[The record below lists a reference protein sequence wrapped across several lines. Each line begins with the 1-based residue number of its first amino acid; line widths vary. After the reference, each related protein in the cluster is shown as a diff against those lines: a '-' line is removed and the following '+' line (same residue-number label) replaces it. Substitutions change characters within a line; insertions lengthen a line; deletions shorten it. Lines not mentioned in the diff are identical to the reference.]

1 MSEKPMQ
8 WFRLYSEI
16 VDDEKLRLL
25 AFEDRW
31 HYVAILCC
39 KSKGILEENGLEMM
53 FRKVAVKLGLQVRE
67 LEESARRLS
76 EVGLIEKDT
85 LEPLGWNGR
94 QFVSDSSTP
103 RSRKSREEAR
113 KKKELEACNKGESS
127 SNDDATLQERC
138 SNAPETETDTEE
150 EANASLSEPDKP
162 VADRVDACPHQKIIG
177 VYHEVLPELPGVIVS
192 RWAASQGADHLRT
205 RWREDQRHQS
215 LDFWTA
221 FFSTVRTSKHWMGG
235 NDRGWK
241 ADLRWL
247 LERRNFDKVLTQM
260 VFNRQQEQAH
270 G

>member
-1 MSEKPMQ
+1 MQ

-39 KSKGILEENGLEMM
+39 KSKGILAENGLEML

-67 LEESARRLS
+67 LEEVARRLA

-85 LEPLGWNGR
+85 LEPIGWDGR
-94 QFVSDSSTP
+94 QFVSDNSTP
-103 RSRKSREEAR
+103 RSRKSREEAK
-113 KKKELEACNKGESS
+113 KKKELEEKQTCND
-127 SNDDATLQERC
+127 NATLQERC
-138 SNAPETETDTEE
+138 SNAPETETETDKG
-150 EANASLSEPDKP
+150 ANAPLSEPAAQ
-162 VADRVDACPHQKIIG
+162 VADRADACPHQKIIAI
-177 VYHEVLPELPGVIVS
+177 YHQVLPELPGVIVS
-192 RWAASQGADHLRT
+192 RWATSQGAANLRT
-205 RWREDQRHQS
+205 RWREDRRHQEI
-215 LDFWTA
+215 DFWTK
-221 FFSTVRTSKHWMGG
+221 FFSTVRTSKHWMGE
-235 NDRGWK
+235 NERGWQ

-260 VFNRQQEQAH
+260 VALKQREACH

>member
-1 MSEKPMQ
+1 MQ

-39 KSKGILEENGLEMM
+39 KSKGILEEGCQEMI

-67 LEESARRLS
+67 LEEAARRLA
-76 EVGLIEKDT
+76 EVGLIRKDT

-113 KKKELEACNKGESS
+113 KKKELEACN
-127 SNDDATLQERC
+127 NIATLQERC
-138 SNAPETETDTEE
+138 SNAPETETETEE

-177 VYHEVLPELPGVIVS
+177 VYHEVLPELPGVVIS

-205 RWREDQRHQS
+205 RWREDRRHQS
-215 LDFWTA
+215 LDFWQG
-221 FFSTVRTSKHWMGG
+221 FFGTVRTSKHWMGE
-235 NDRGWK
+235 NERGWK

-247 LERRNFDKVLTQM
+247 LERRNFDKVITQM
-260 VFNRQQEQAH
+260 VYLRQQEQAH

>member
-1 MSEKPMQ
+1 MSEKFMQ

-39 KSKGILEENGLEMM
+39 KSKGILEENGQEMM

-67 LEESARRLS
+67 LEEAARRLA

-113 KKKELEACNKGESS
+113 KKKELDSCN
-127 SNDDATLQERC
+127 NIATLQERC
-138 SNAPETETDTEE
+138 SNAPETETETEE
-150 EANASLSEPDKP
+150 EANASLSEPASP
-162 VADRVDACPHQKIIG
+162 VADRLDACPHQKIIG
-177 VYHEVLPELPGVIVS
+177 VYHEVLPELPGVVIS

-205 RWREDQRHQS
+205 RWREDRRHQS
-215 LDFWTA
+215 LDFWQG
-221 FFSTVRTSKHWMGG
+221 FFGTVRTSKHWMGE
-235 NDRGWK
+235 NERGWK

-247 LERRNFDKVLTQM
+247 LERRNFDKVITQM
-260 VFNRQQEQAH
+260 VYLRQQEQAH